1 MFVGDAKKPIGGN
14 IMAHAS
20 TFRRYL
26 QKGSEETRIV
36 KIYDSPSLPESEATY
51 AISKGGIED
60 TTGCVDNCIYS
71 VNFFTKFFFIIFFL
85 HYFIFIHLFQFQYLF
100 LDYFFFQNIL
110 LQYFH
115 LN

>member
-20 TFRRYL
+20 PFRRYL

>member
-20 TFRRYL
+20 TTRLYL
-26 QKGSEETRIV
+26 RKGRGETRIV

-71 VNFFTKFFFIIFFL
+71 VNFFTKFFFIIFFFTL
-85 HYFIFIHLFQFQYLF
+85 FHFYSSFSVSIFIFRLFF
-100 LDYFFFQNIL
+100 LPKIFYYNI
-110 LQYFH
+110 FI
-115 LN
+115 